1 MHEYFDASIFCKNN
15 NIDFISVT
23 SYDLKNRFDIEK
35 ILNIDFDFLLVASW
49 QRLLPKE
56 VLSQSKKLS
65 LGVHGGVKGIEK
77 SRGRSP
83 QNWAMITGAQIFQ
96 LSIFKLEAGVDNGS
110 IFNTRTFSYNQFD
123 DIETSYYK
131 VAISVVDMVLEI
143 LLDYD
148 SGLKSIPQKD
158 RDAQYYPQRIP
169 EDGAIDWHQ
178 KSDIIYDFVRALS
191 KPYPGAFTECEN
203 GF

>member
-1 MHEYFDASIFCKNN
+1 MTNLKSSLGSPLLVFCSTKSGLDIVTGLLENNCNIVAIVGLDHGIWSKKLHEYFDASIFCKNN

-96 LSIFKLEAGVDNGS
+96 LSIFKL
-110 IFNTRTFSYNQFD
+110 R
-123 DIETSYYK
+123 
-131 VAISVVDMVLEI
+131 L
-143 LLDYD
+143 
-148 SGLKSIPQKD
+148 
-158 RDAQYYPQRIP
+158 
-169 EDGAIDWHQ
+169 
-178 KSDIIYDFVRALS
+178 
-191 KPYPGAFTECEN
+191 
-203 GF
+203 